1 MIENQSDNIDIK
13 ENDVSNQENAPEDTS
28 SAGEQII
35 ENDELSS
42 QKTEE
47 INTEEL
53 KNTISNNDARLEQLE
68 KEHETLKNQYVR
80 ISADF
85 DNFRK
90 RQSRDQDDLK
100 IQLVSK
106 TLTAILPIVDN
117 FERARQQLKPE
128 SEEAQA
134 LHRSYQ
140 GLYKQLVE
148 VLKQQGVSPMRVVGQ
163 QFDPN
168 LHEAVLREP
177 SEEFQEDFIVE
188 ELQRGYHLEGK
199 VLRHAL
205 VKVSMG
211 PGKQNSQELE
221 EKANNIDENLSWH
234 FIGPLQSN
242 KAKIIAKY
250 ADWIHTIDRKKIA
263 DKINEECKKINKI
276 INACIQVNI
285 SNESTKSGI
294 NPENLMIFA
303 KYVDSMENI
312 NLKGIMV
319 LPSLGENNKKQM
331 QDSKLLHEELISV
344 FPHAEYLSMGTT
356 SDFETAIV
364 SGSNMIRVGEL
375 IFGKR

>member
-1 MIENQSDNIDIK
+1 MIENQSENIDNK
-13 ENDVSNQENAPEDTS
+13 GNDPSDQDNALEDSSSSQELTTES
-28 SAGEQII
+28 
-35 ENDELSS
+35 DELSS

-148 VLKQQGVSPMRVVGQ
+148 VLKQQGVAPMRVVGQ

-177 SEEFQEDFIVE
+177 SEEFKEDFIVE

-211 PGKQNSQELE
+211 PGKKNPQEEVEKDKVEDNNDSE
-221 EKANNIDENLSWH
+221 E
-234 FIGPLQSN
+234 
-242 KAKIIAKY
+242 Y
-250 ADWIHTIDRKKIA
+250 
-263 DKINEECKKINKI
+263 
-276 INACIQVNI
+276 
-285 SNESTKSGI
+285 
-294 NPENLMIFA
+294 
-303 KYVDSMENI
+303 
-312 NLKGIMV
+312 
-319 LPSLGENNKKQM
+319 
-331 QDSKLLHEELISV
+331 
-344 FPHAEYLSMGTT
+344 T
-356 SDFETAIV
+356 SEDV
-364 SGSNMIRVGEL
+364 
-375 IFGKR
+375 